1 MKNITIKDIA
11 NMAGTSKTTISFY
24 LNGKS
29 DRMSSETRLKIEQ
42 IIRETGYSP
51 SFVARSL
58 TYKKTNLIGVIVAD
72 ICNPFSSA
80 IVKEIDMAAR
90 KEGYQIIVGSSK
102 FDFNNEE
109 KYINRML
116 DMGVD
121 GFIIQGTRKIATLI
135 DKIRER
141 GKKLLL
147 LNSVDNNFEGTFVKI
162 NNFDITREAIE
173 KLVTKGYNNFVL
185 LTENP
190 KISMPIWE
198 RKKAF
203 IETLERLKINYK
215 VEIINDE
222 IKREDINKAIDRALK
237 PGSKNLIFAV
247 DGEIL
252 QKAYDYIIYK
262 KLDIPNEVGI
272 LGFEDRRWTYY
283 ANPSVTTIS
292 QPIYEEGR
300 YVARTLINMI
310 EENKESLKSFIFS
323 CNISWNESTN
333 LRTSNIEN

>member
-1 MKNITIKDIA
+1 M
-11 NMAGTSKTTISFY
+11 
-24 LNGKS
+24 
-29 DRMSSETRLKIEQ
+29 
-42 IIRETGYSP
+42 
-51 SFVARSL
+51 V
-58 TYKKTNLIGVIVAD
+58 
-72 ICNPFSSA
+72 
-80 IVKEIDMAAR
+80 AR
-90 KEGYQIIVGSSK
+90 KEGYQIIVVSSK
-102 FDFNNEE
+102 FDFNNED

-121 GFIIQGTRKIATLI
+121 GFIIQG
-135 DKIRER
+135 
-141 GKKLLL
+141 
-147 LNSVDNNFEGTFVKI
+147 
-162 NNFDITREAIE
+162 
-173 KLVTKGYNNFVL
+173 YNNFIL

-203 IETLERLKINYK
+203 IETLERLKVNYK
-215 VEIINDE
+215 VEIIDDE

-247 DGEIL
+247 DWEIL

-292 QPIYEEGR
+292 QPIYE
-300 YVARTLINMI
+300 
-310 EENKESLKSFIFS
+310 
-323 CNISWNESTN
+323 
-333 LRTSNIEN
+333 